1 MLSSD
6 VWHWAS
12 LSCSLMAPRPWW
24 QPWSACVGISEGR
37 KSVWSSMGLGL
48 FIAPLSSST
57 CDPLRLVGLDG
68 LVVVWERS
76 EFAMAATISIYV
88 SWRVLNRVSSQF
100 KRVRWSR
107 SSVFW
112 VGVQISVYLTSNAI
126 FWLKGRLVS
135 HFVDNRSRRDQLTGG
150 LVILGLP
157 R

>member
-12 LSCSLMAPRPWW
+12 LSCASMAPSPWW
-24 QPWSACVGISEGR
+24 QPWSACMGISEGR

-57 CDPLRLVGLDG
+57 CDLLHLVGSDG

-76 EFAMAATISIYV
+76 EFAMAATVGIYV
-88 SWRVLNRVSSQF
+88 SWRVLNRVSSRF

-126 FWLKGRLVS
+126 FCLKGRLVS
-135 HFVDNRSRRDQLTGG
+135 HFVDNESRRDQLTGG
-150 LVILGLP
+150 LVILGPP